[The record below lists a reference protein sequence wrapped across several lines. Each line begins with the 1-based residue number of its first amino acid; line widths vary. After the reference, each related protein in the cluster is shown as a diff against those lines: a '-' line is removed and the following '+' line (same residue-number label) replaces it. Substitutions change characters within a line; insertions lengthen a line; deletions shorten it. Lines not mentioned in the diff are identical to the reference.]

1 MANQNIVN
9 ARVCHCLLAQNQNMD
24 VDAEHNVT
32 RPIRWYCDTIRGCY
46 EQASMPMY
54 AYVPFEGAHVCLCPI
69 GGCYDTGF
77 FQVGGSTPRDPHH
90 VHDSVVHLAQRE

>member
-1 MANQNIVN
+1 MTWHEMANQNIAN

-32 RPIRWYCDTIRGCY
+32 RPIRGCYDTIRWYCDIIRGCPIRGCY

-69 GGCYDTGF
+69 RGCPCMPMSHSR
-77 FQVGGSTPRDPHH
+77 V
-90 VHDSVVHLAQRE
+90 L

>member
-1 MANQNIVN
+1 MIPFDGTVISFEGVPFEGAMNKPVCPCMPMSHS
-9 ARVCHCLLAQNQNMD
+9 RV
-24 VDAEHNVT
+24 
-32 RPIRWYCDTIRGCY
+32 
-46 EQASMPMY
+46 PMY

-69 GGCYDTGF
+69 RGCYDTGF